1 MDVSIGKFLTSFGFV
16 FAIGLGCPKVN
27 DSYGGLLFFNG
38 TYMEQN
44 SGTEAQK

>member
-38 TYMEQN
+38 TYMEQK
-44 SGTEAQK
+44 SGTEA